1 MLAGA
6 NESGDCGL
14 NGKAAFLKKIIN
26 RTLWFIL
33 TMFILSVGVFY
44 LARLAP
50 GDPLQSFY
58 GDATESMTAKELEA
72 ARVRLGLDGPIYI
85 QYIKWISNA
94 FQGDFGLS
102 LKYKTPALEVIAPLI
117 GNTLIL
123 GGTAYILVFMLATLL
138 ALFCAMN
145 EDTLIDRI
153 ICKVGTAAYYI
164 PPFWL
169 GVVLVLIFSINLNWL
184 PSSGA
189 YDIGLSGDILNR
201 IQHMI
206 LPLIVMILSHLWYYA
221 YMIRNKLLDEVRKD
235 YVLLAKSKGC
245 TKSEI
250 VFKHCFR
257 NVAPTIVSIMAIS
270 IPHVLSGTYIAES
283 VNQHPVGTGR
293 YKFVKWDKAGGM
305 ISLVRNEKYYAK
317 IPKIKKVVYK
327 TVAVES
333 TKALMLQSG
342 QADLAWLNAKYAKR
356 FRGKAGFKNYD
367 FKTADYRAISPDFK
381 PGF

>member
-1 MLAGA
+1 MR
-6 NESGDCGL
+6 EKDIGL
-14 NGKAAFLKKIIN
+14 SRNAMIIKKIIK
-26 RTLWFIL
+26 RTLGFL
-33 TMFILSVGVFY
+33 LAMFILSVGVFY

-58 GDATESMTAKELEA
+58 GDAVESMTTQELDA
-72 ARVRLGLDGPIYI
+72 ARTRLGLDGPIYL
-85 QYIKWISNA
+85 QYIKWIGNA
-94 FQGDFGLS
+94 AQGEFGLS
-102 LKYKTPALEVIAPLI
+102 LKYKTPAMDVVSPLI

-123 GGTAYILVFMLATLL
+123 GGTAYILVFLFATLL
-138 ALFCAMN
+138 ALFCAMH

-169 GVVLVLIFSINLNWL
+169 GVVLVLLFSINLKWL

-189 YDIGLSGDILNR
+189 YDIGKAGDVISR
-201 IQHMI
+201 IRHMI

-245 TKSEI
+245 TKREI
-250 VFKHCFR
+250 VLRHCLR

-283 VNQHPVGTGR
+283 VFNYPGIGALAVQS
-293 YKFVKWDKAGGM
+293 A
-305 ISLVRNEKYYAK
+305 KYHDYNL
-317 IPKIKKVVYK
+317 
-327 TVAVES
+327 
-333 TKALMLQSG
+333 LMLVVLITGVLVILSSIIAQSINEVI
-342 QADLAWLNAKYAKR
+342 DPRMKLTEVPAWRK
-356 FRGKAGFKNYD
+356 KA
-367 FKTADYRAISPDFK
+367 ASSSSL
-381 PGF
+381 

>member
-1 MLAGA
+1 MGRKSAV
-6 NESGDCGL
+6 
-14 NGKAAFLKKIIN
+14 FKKIIN
-26 RTLWFIL
+26 SALWFML

-58 GDATESMTAKELEA
+58 GDSVESMTAQELDA
-72 ARVRLGLDGPIYI
+72 ARVRLGLDAPIYT
-85 QYIKWISNA
+85 QYIKWIVNA
-94 FQGDFGLS
+94 VHGDFGLS
-102 LKYKTPALEVIAPLI
+102 LKYKMPALEVITPLI

-123 GGTAYILVFMLATLL
+123 GGTAYILIFLFATLL

-145 EDTLIDRI
+145 EDTPIDRI

-189 YDIGLSGDILNR
+189 YDISESNNIINR

-206 LPLIVMILSHLWYYA
+206 LPLIVMFLSHLWYYA

-245 TKSEI
+245 TKTEI
-250 VFKHCFR
+250 VFKHCLR

-283 VNQHPVGTGR
+283 VFNYPGIG
-293 YKFVKWDKAGGM
+293 AL
-305 ISLVRNEKYYAK
+305 S
-317 IPKIKKVVYK
+317 
-327 TVAVES
+327 VES
-333 TKALMLQSG
+333 TKYHDYNLLMLVVLVTGVMVILSSIIAQSINEVI
-342 QADLAWLNAKYAKR
+342 DPRMKLMEVSAWRENAQS
-356 FRGKAGFKNYD
+356 N
-367 FKTADYRAISPDFK
+367 SL
-381 PGF
+381 